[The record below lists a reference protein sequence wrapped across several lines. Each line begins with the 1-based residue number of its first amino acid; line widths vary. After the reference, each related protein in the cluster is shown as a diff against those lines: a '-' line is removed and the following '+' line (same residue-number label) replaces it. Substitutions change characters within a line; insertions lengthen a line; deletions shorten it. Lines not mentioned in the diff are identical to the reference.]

1 MILESQIGDD
11 RVLTLDCAKA
21 TLRKGSRVEIPDDC
35 FGKAEVQNAIRM
47 GLIRLIGTPPA
58 GVSLFDEPKHRFR
71 NAHGTRL
78 TFECI
83 KGTVDPG
90 KTLAI
95 PESKVNEREVQN
107 AIAWGYLLDLDGGLA
122 GTPVGNQPP
131 VVIDEVRITEG
142 TKDSP
147 SVKSVQV
154 QRPNALEDRFLMID
168 APVKKEVPAAQEAE
182 TVPIRRPVKT
192 SGKMKAKPITSR
204 HEVSDSSD
212 DLFRPTQVRDVQEE
226 PPPAPVPVPRPT
238 PKPMPAAKAEP
249 EKKPSFLDMFEE
261 EPITETKVVDPAP
274 QAPAE
279 EDDFLS

>member
-21 TLRKGSRVEIPDDC
+21 TLRKGSRVDIPDDC

-47 GLIRLIGTPPA
+47 GLIRLVGTPPA
-58 GVSLFDEPKHRFR
+58 GVSVFDEPKHRFR

-90 KTLAI
+90 NILAI

-107 AIAWGYLLDLDGGLA
+107 AVAWGYLLDLDGGLA

-131 VVIDEVRITEG
+131 VIIDEVRITEG

-147 SVKSVQV
+147 TVKSVQV

-168 APVKKEVPAAQEAE
+168 APVKETPKPQEQTEAIPA
-182 TVPIRRPVKT
+182 RRPVKT
-192 SGKMKAKPITSR
+192 GGKMKAKPITSR
-204 HEVSDSSD
+204 HDVSDGAD
-212 DLFRPTQVRDVQEE
+212 ELFKPTQVRDVQED

-238 PKPMPAAKAEP
+238 PKTIPASEAVP

-261 EPITETKVVDPAP
+261 EPVTETKVVDPAP
-274 QAPAE
+274 KAE